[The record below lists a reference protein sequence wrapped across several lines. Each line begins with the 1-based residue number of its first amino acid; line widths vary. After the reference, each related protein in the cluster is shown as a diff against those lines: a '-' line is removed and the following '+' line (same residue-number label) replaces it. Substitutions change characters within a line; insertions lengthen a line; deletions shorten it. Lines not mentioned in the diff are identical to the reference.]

1 MKTGSP
7 ASIKKFPASLQIL
20 KNFIKS
26 NKIPEYAS
34 HYKREYL
41 FIKGL
46 NMQFKYFTKKLEDL
60 NNGLFETKLA
70 KEIKYYIKRFIKR
83 QEDNK
88 FKNLSNITFP
98 DDFLNHINFI
108 NEQFGYYKLRYDAF
122 CDDDEDNNV
131 YLSDTSSDD
140 DVEYIDDDVEYS
152 DEYKEYL
159 SKINSKKEYLVDG
172 KPYPGFIEFYNLF
185 NQIYNQIKQDDDYSD
200 EYESDYNCYYSDYN
214 CYYSDDD
221 SDDDF

>member
-1 MKTGSP
+1 
-7 ASIKKFPASLQIL
+7 
-20 KNFIKS
+20 
-26 NKIPEYAS
+26 
-34 HYKREYL
+34 
-41 FIKGL
+41 
-46 NMQFKYFTKKLEDL
+46 MQFKYFTKKLEDL

-214 CYYSDDD
+214 CYYSDYNCYYSDDD